1 MQRVCFSCKMKINN
15 ISELEHHLHHCHFR
29 LHNWSR
35 KILWQKLSSSSE
47 SSSCDLMQLIWYNL
61 ETAEWD
67 SNLND
72 FYDENV
78 QMNIEN
84 ENQEYMLIDDF
95 TKEHMN
101 IEMNSADLNQN
112 MKHISSRI
120 ETIQLQTELLFTSSA
135 LRVEIFIEITDHD
148 VKTTVDMLKKVSES
162 LSLNSQ
168 MIKNINNNQY
178 YSFQCKADYAFAHWL
193 H

>member
-1 MQRVCFSCKMKINN
+1 
-15 ISELEHHLHHCHFR
+15 
-29 LHNWSR
+29 
-35 KILWQKLSSSSE
+35 
-47 SSSCDLMQLIWYNL
+47 MQLIWCNF

-95 TKEHMN
+95 TKEHIN
-101 IEMNSADLNQN
+101 TEMNSADLNQN

-148 VKTTVDMLKKVSES
+148 VKTTVDMLKKVSEL

-178 YSFQCKADYAFAHWL
+178 YSF
-193 H
+193 